1 MTRFFFFLAIAA
13 CLLSCGKDKFQTKP
27 QIEIKSINGQILPL
41 NAVMNVYMS
50 FTDKEGDIG
59 QGKLVYSFLRLNRR
73 PLPTGITYLD
83 SIQVDIPKFPN
94 KSLGEMQLNLKYSDL
109 HKSSIENDTIK
120 LRFVATDKAGH
131 RSDTLTTDRLVILY
145 R

>member
-1 MTRFFFFLAIAA
+1 MLAIAA
-13 CLLSCGKDKFQTKP
+13 CIVACGKDKFQTKP
-27 QIEIKSINGQILPL
+27 QIEIKSIYGQILPL
-41 NAVMNVYMS
+41 NAVMQIQMS

-59 QGKLVYSFLRLNRR
+59 GGKLVYSFQRLNKR
-73 PLPTGITYLD
+73 PLPTGISYLD
-83 SIQVDIPKFPN
+83 SIQVDVPKFPS

-109 HKSSIENDTIK
+109 HKSSIENDTLK

-131 RSDTLTTDRLVILY
+131 RSDTLITDRLVILY

>member
-1 MTRFFFFLAIAA
+1 MRRTFFFLAIAA
-13 CLLSCGKDKFQTKP
+13 CFLACGKDKFQTKP
-27 QIEIKSINGQILPL
+27 QIEIKSINGQVLPL
-41 NAVMNVYMS
+41 NAVMNIHLG

-59 QGKLVYSFLRLNRR
+59 QGKLVYSFLRLNKR

-83 SIQVDIPKFPN
+83 SIQVDIPKFP
-94 KSLGEMQLNLKYSDL
+94 KESLGEMQLDLKYADL
-109 HKSSIENDTIK
+109 HKSSIENDTIR

-131 RSDTLTTDRLVILY
+131 RSDTLTSDKLVILY

>member
-1 MTRFFFFLAIAA
+1 MTRFFFFLAIAV

-27 QIEIKSINGQILPL
+27 QIEIKSINGQILPV
-41 NAVMNVYMS
+41 NAVMNVYMN